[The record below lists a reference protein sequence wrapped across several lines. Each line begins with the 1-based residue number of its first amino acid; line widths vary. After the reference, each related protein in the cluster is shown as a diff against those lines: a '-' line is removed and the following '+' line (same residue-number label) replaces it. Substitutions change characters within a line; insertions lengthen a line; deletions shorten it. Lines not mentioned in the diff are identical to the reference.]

1 MLDPMPTELVGTTP
15 TLMPPA
21 QQIDRFIANVES
33 VFLGKPEVVRLV
45 VTALIAGGH
54 VLLEDVPGV
63 GKTTLAQAIA
73 RSLGADFQRIQF
85 TSDLLPTDILGVTL
99 FNKDQGRF
107 DFRPGPIFANV
118 ILADEINRT
127 SPRTQSA
134 LLEAM
139 AEGKVSIDD
148 TTYRLPDPF
157 IVLATQNPLEYYG
170 TYPLPESQ
178 LDRFLLRLSIGYPDQ
193 AVERTLLLER
203 QQSEPVEKLEAVL
216 SLSDLQAL
224 QSAVDRVKLEESLAD
239 YILKVV
245 TATRTSALLR
255 AGISTRGAL
264 ALARAARAHA
274 LVNGR
279 TYCVPDDLSLLF
291 VPVLAHRI
299 SLGNSVE
306 ALQSTRNEAEAI
318 IQDIVMNLEVPV

>member
-157 IVLATQNPLEYYG
+157 IVLATQNPLEYHG

-279 TYCVPDDLSLLF
+279 TYCVPDDLGLLF

-306 ALQSTRNEAEAI
+306 ALQSTRKEAEAI